1 LSFINTLK
9 PEEHRMLRRM
19 VKEIHFQYFDEKHTK
34 SFVTNSMLDNVIENI
49 GQEVAEMMIRTGM
62 QKGLS

>member
-1 LSFINTLK
+1 MSFINTLK

-19 VKEIHFQYFDEKHTK
+19 VKKEIHFQYFDEKHTK

-49 GQEVAEMMIRTGM
+49 GQEVAESIRTGV

>member
-1 LSFINTLK
+1 MSFINTLK

-49 GQEVAEMMIRTGM
+49 GQEVAESMIRTGV
-62 QKGLS
+62 QKGLQ

>member
-49 GQEVAEMMIRTGM
+49 GQEVAESMIRTGV
-62 QKGLS
+62 QKGLQ